1 MGRQE
6 LALLIPLFAL
16 AIPVAAVILNGMH
29 RIAKLRLEEAR
40 LRLGGGGADSG
51 EVHALRSEVE
61 SMRGEL
67 TELQER
73 VDFTE
78 RMLANP
84 NRPTDAHRGG
94 NPQGGES

>member
-1 MGRQE
+1 MGKQE

-16 AIPVAAVILNGMH
+16 AIPVAAVILNGMLK
-29 RIAKLRLEEAR
+29 IAKLRLEEAR
-40 LRLGGGGADSG
+40 PRLGGGGSDPG

-73 VDFTE
+73 VDFAE

-84 NRPTDAHRGG
+84 NRTSDAHRGA
-94 NPQGGES
+94 NPP

>member
-6 LALLIPLFAL
+6 LALLIPILAL

-29 RIAKLRLEEAR
+29 KMAKLRLEEAR
-40 LRLGGGGADSG
+40 IRMGAGGDSA
-51 EVHALRSEVE
+51 ELQALRSEVDA
-61 SMRGEL
+61 MRGEL

-73 VDFTE
+73 VDFAE

-84 NRPTDAHRGG
+84 ARRDDAPSSTGG
-94 NPQGGES
+94 DS

>member
-6 LALLIPLFAL
+6 LALLIPILAL

-29 RIAKLRLEEAR
+29 KMAKLRLEEAR
-40 LRLGGGGADSG
+40 IRMGAGGDSA
-51 EVHALRSEVE
+51 ELQALRSEVDA
-61 SMRGEL
+61 MRGEL

-73 VDFTE
+73 VDFAE

-84 NRPTDAHRGG
+84 ARRDDAPPSTGG
-94 NPQGGES
+94 DS